1 MKRGEEKKHSFNQA
15 FELDNPIQA
24 YAWGSRTAIAGLLG
38 RPSPSAAPQ
47 AEMWMGA
54 HPKAP
59 SKIFID
65 GTWQPLDRLIEA
77 FPAEILGPGVVER
90 FGPRLPYLLKVLAAA
105 EPLSIQAHPDLPQ
118 AREGFARENRA
129 GIPIDAPTR
138 NYRDDNHKPELIC
151 ALSPFWALNGFRP
164 PAEISAHLRVL
175 CPASL
180 REEIDAFEAVAPAV
194 AIRTL
199 FSSLMTLDT
208 IRRGAV
214 VNEAVT
220 RARQGEGEGDVC
232 RWVAALGRRYP
243 EDIGVL
249 APALLNSVCLAPG
262 EAMFLPAGRL
272 HAYLEGTAIEIMA
285 NSDNVLRG
293 GLTAKHIDVPELLRV
308 LRFEGGR
315 PEVLRTGDGTEGRFD
330 TPAAEFALWVL
341 QPDGLRP
348 WTSPSG
354 RRVEILLCTEGGGRL
369 TAAGGQTTEFARG
382 TALLVPAA
390 AGTYR
395 IDGRAVLYRAA
406 LPDVGNLTLET

>member
-1 MKRGEEKKHSFNQA
+1 MAKENFTFNRA
-15 FELDNPIQA
+15 FELENPIQP

-38 RPSPSAAPQ
+38 RPTPSAAPQ

-59 SKIFID
+59 SKIFVD
-65 GTWQPLDRLIEA
+65 GAWRSLDRLIEQY
-77 FPAEILGPGVVER
+77 PEEILGPGVVAR
-90 FGPRLPYLLKVLAAA
+90 FGPRLPYLLKALAAA

-129 GIPIDAPTR
+129 GIPIDALTR

-151 ALSPFWALNGFRP
+151 ALSVFWALNGFRP
-164 PAEISAHLRVL
+164 PAGISSNLRAL

-180 REEIDAFEAVAPAV
+180 RAEIAAFEAADGAA
-194 AIRTL
+194 AIRSL
-199 FSSLMTLDT
+199 FSSLMTLDAV
-208 IRRGAV
+208 RRRAV
-214 VNEAVT
+214 VEEAVT
-220 RARQGEGEGDVC
+220 SARQGKGEGEVC
-232 RWVAALGRRYP
+232 RWVAALGRHYP
-243 EDIGVL
+243 ADIGVL
-249 APALLNSVCLAPG
+249 APALLNLVQLTPG

-293 GLTAKHIDVPELLRV
+293 GLTAKHVDVPELLRV
-308 LRFEGGR
+308 LHFTGGA
-315 PEVLRTGDGTEGRFD
+315 PEVLRAGEGTGGRFD

-348 WTSPSG
+348 WASPAE
-354 RRVEILLCTEGGGRL
+354 RRVEILLCTEGEGRL
-369 TAAGGQTTEFARG
+369 TVAGGHSTQFARG

-390 AGTYR
+390 AGGYHLE
-395 IDGRAVLYRAA
+395 GPAVLYRAA
-406 LPDVGNLTLET
+406 LPEVGDMKLET